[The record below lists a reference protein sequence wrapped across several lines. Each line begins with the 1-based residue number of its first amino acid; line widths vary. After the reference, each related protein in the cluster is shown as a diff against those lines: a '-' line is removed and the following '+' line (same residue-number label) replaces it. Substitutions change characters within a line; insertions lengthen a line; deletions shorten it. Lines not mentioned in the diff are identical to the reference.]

1 MMAFTISATSSYH
14 SQGTY
19 NMEANDVRNPTMIK
33 LTDVDDPTYYYV
45 LTKQAY
51 PATQGMK

>member
-1 MMAFTISATSSYH
+1 
-14 SQGTY
+14 
-19 NMEANDVRNPTMIK
+19 MEANDVRNPTMIK
-33 LTDVDDPTYYYV
+33 LTDVEDPTYYYV